1 MGNFS
6 DGFWNLFL
14 FVVTVVSIG
23 GLALFVFTQSKGKMP
38 AAGSSAETTGH
49 VWDDDLRE
57 LNNPLPAWWRN
68 MFYITLAFGALYLLF
83 YPGLGSNS
91 MFLGWTQITQY
102 EEEMAEAEATYG
114 PLFARFENEPIEALA
129 GNEDALK
136 MGERLYASYCTQC
149 HGSDA
154 GGVRGYPN
162 LRDGD
167 WLWGGTPDRIQESI
181 LKGRQ
186 AVMPAWEAVL
196 KDEGIKQVTQYILSL
211 GGREHDAA
219 AAAQGKPLFASNC
232 VACHG
237 AEGEGNPMLGAANLS
252 DDVWLYGGS
261 PKAIEATL
269 RDGRNGIMP
278 AHEEFLGK
286 AKVHLLTAYI
296 YSLANK

>member
-6 DGFWNLFL
+6 NGFWDLFL
-14 FVVTVVSIG
+14 FVVMVFSIG
-23 GLALFVFTQSKGKMP
+23 GLAIFVFVQSKGKAP
-38 AAGSSAETTGH
+38 APGTSAEPTDH
-49 VWDDDLRE
+49 VWDEDLRE

-102 EEEMAEAEATYG
+102 EEEMAAAEATYG
-114 PLFARFENEPIEALA
+114 PLFARFEDEPIEALA
-129 GNEDALK
+129 KNEDALK

-162 LRDGD
+162 LRDND
-167 WLWGGTPDRIQESI
+167 WLWGGTPARIEETI
-181 LKGRQ
+181 LAGRQ
-186 AVMPAWEAVL
+186 AVMPAWKAVL
-196 KDEGIKQVTQYILSL
+196 NDDGVKQITQYILSL
-211 GGREHDAA
+211 GGREHDADA
-219 AAAQGKPLFASNC
+219 AAKGKAHFALC

-237 AEGEGNPMLGAANLS
+237 ADGRGNTMLGAPNLT

-261 PKAIEATL
+261 PKVIEASVSG
-269 RDGRNGIMP
+269 GRNGKMP
-278 AHEEFLGK
+278 AHREFLGQ
-286 AKVHLLTAYI
+286 AKVHLLAAYVF
-296 YSLANK
+296 SLSQQ

>member
-6 DGFWNLFL
+6 DGFWDLFL
-14 FVVTVVSIG
+14 FVVMVVSIG
-23 GLALFVFTQSKGKMP
+23 GLAILVYAQSKGKMP
-38 AAGSSAETTGH
+38 AEGETAETTGH
-49 VWDDDLRE
+49 VWDGDLRE

-68 MFYITLAFGALYLLF
+68 MFYITLIFGALYLLF
-83 YPGLGSNS
+83 YPGLGSNT

-102 EEEMAEAEATYG
+102 EDEMAAAEATYG
-114 PLFARFENEPIEALA
+114 PLFARFENEPVEALA
-129 GNEDALK
+129 GNDEALK

-154 GGVRGYPN
+154 GGVPGYPS
-162 LRDGD
+162 LRDD
-167 WLWGGTPDRIQESI
+167 AWLWGGTPERIEETI

-186 AVMPAWEAVL
+186 AVMPPWEAVL
-196 KDEGIKQVTQYILSL
+196 KEEGIAQTTQYILSL

-219 AAAQGKPLFASNC
+219 AAEKGKPLFASNC

-237 AEGEGNPMLGAANLS
+237 AEGLGNTMLGAPNLT

-269 RDGRNGIMP
+269 RSGRNGKMP
-278 AHEEFLGK
+278 AHEEFLGT
-286 AKVHLLTAYI
+286 AKVHLLSAYV
-296 YSLANK
+296 YSLSKK

>member
-14 FVVTVVSIG
+14 FGVTVVSIG
-23 GLALFVFTQSKGKMP
+23 GLALFVFAQSKGKAP
-38 AAGSSAETTGH
+38 LPGESAETTGH

-68 MFYITLAFGALYLLF
+68 MFYITLVFGAIYLLF
-83 YPGLGSNS
+83 YPGLGSNT
-91 MFLGWTQITQY
+91 MFFGWTQITQY
-102 EEEMAEAEATYG
+102 EEEMAAAEATYG
-114 PLFARFENEPIEALA
+114 PLFARFENEPIDTLA
-129 GNEDALK
+129 KNAAAMK

-154 GGVRGYPN
+154 GGVRGYPS
-162 LRDGD
+162 LRDND
-167 WLWGGTPDRIQESI
+167 WLWGGTPERIEETI

-186 AVMPAWEAVL
+186 GVMPAWAAVL
-196 KDEGIKQVTQYILSL
+196 TEDGVKQVAQYVLSL

-219 AAAQGKPLFASNC
+219 AAANGKTQYANC

-237 AEGEGNPMLGAANLS
+237 VDGTGNTMLGAPNLV

-261 PKAIEATL
+261 PKAIETSV
-269 RDGRNGIMP
+269 RDGRTGKMP

-286 AKVHLLTAYI
+286 AKVHLLAAYV
-296 YSLANK
+296 YSLSTK